1 MNIMPLTLD
10 SSSTTSAVV
19 MLIVYIGIFAALF
32 YFLSV
37 RPSRKRQ
44 RETDAMLASLEVGD
58 SVLTTSGFYGVVID
72 ISDEVVVVEFGS
84 DKHCRIPMQTEA
96 IVSVEKEG
104 SADGE

>member
-1 MNIMPLTLD
+1 MNMMPLTLSSD
-10 SSSTTSAVV
+10 SSTSAII
-19 MLIVYIGIFAALF
+19 MLVVYIAIFAALF

-84 DKHCRIPMQTEA
+84 DKHCRIPMQKEA

-104 SADGE
+104 SPDEE

>member
-84 DKHCRIPMQTEA
+84 DKHCRIPMQKEA